1 MNPTQTT
8 QDPRNSSK
16 GSSPFTQIQEL
27 EKREK
32 ERVEKELVA
41 MQNEKEEVVQAV
53 AKKEASSTEEYKN
66 NAKSE
71 LKEYSEKELT
81 IILSKATADAESEVE
96 RTELAA
102 KKGESTAVQELV
114 SIAKNL

>member
-1 MNPTQTT
+1 MNPTQTD
-8 QDPRNSSK
+8 QDPQNSST
-16 GSSPFTQIQEL
+16 GTSPFTQIQLL

-41 MQNEKEEVVQAV
+41 MQKEKEEVSQAV
-53 AKKEASSTEEYKN
+53 ARKEASTTEEYKK
-66 NAKSE
+66 NAKKE

-81 IILSKATADAESEVE
+81 IILSTATTDAELEVE
-96 RTELAA
+96 RIESAA
-102 KKGESTAVQELV
+102 KKNESSAVQELV

>member
-1 MNPTQTT
+1 MNPTQTA
-8 QDPRNSSK
+8 QDPQNSST
-16 GSSPFTQIQEL
+16 GTSPFTQIQEL

-41 MQNEKEEVVQAV
+41 MQKEKEEVAQSV
-53 AKKEASSTEEYKN
+53 AKKEGITTDEYKEK
-66 NAKSE
+66 AKAE

-81 IILSKATADAESEVE
+81 VILSAATTDAESEVKRIE
-96 RTELAA
+96 SAA
-102 KKGESTAVQELV
+102 KNNEPAAVQELV